1 MAWVTTAQH
10 VASDRSRGQPAE
22 QRAPVPYGGRSGR
35 FRAETRMPM
44 VVILEGR
51 NWLPRRGGRA
61 AAGRAVV
68 VDAYPLMV
76 GVVEAY
82 ARTSAQRLVQ
92 PALPRSGNTSAAV
105 GRRARRERELQ
116 HPATHRRSS
125 TSTRPPTSH
134 VQCRLVRRNSSV
146 RLIGVGNPPHRPR
159 GQTRRTAANC
169 PLAHGEGRPPPW
181 RSSPGIQEM
190 RRLQPNPWRKRCA
203 ASCRRDCNVDPR
215 SAPTSDR
222 TPRTGLGR
230 RRMGRP

>member
-1 MAWVTTAQH
+1 
-10 VASDRSRGQPAE
+10 
-22 QRAPVPYGGRSGR
+22 
-35 FRAETRMPM
+35 M

-169 PLAHGEGRPPPW
+169 PLAHGEGRPPPGGPALAS
-181 RSSPGIQEM
+181 R
-190 RRLQPNPWRKRCA
+190 RCA
-203 ASCRRDCNVDPR
+203 DCSRIPGANDVRQVVGVTAMSILAPLRPVTVPLARVSAGAAWVGHEQESRFDSSGPKPAGSRSPASKRRSRPKR
-215 SAPTSDR
+215 TSAR
-222 TPRTGLGR
+222 
-230 RRMGRP
+230 